1 MANHSVYDQ
10 LMSARDRHGA
20 GFLLLIDPD
29 RLDEKH
35 YVALAEAA
43 QDCGVDA
50 IMVGTSLLLNAD
62 FATAVTNIKYVTSLP
77 VILFP
82 GSSAQISPDADAI
95 LFFSLLSGRNP
106 TYLVEEQVKAAPL
119 IRQFGLETISTG
131 YLLIE
136 SGAMTSVQYV
146 SSSLPIPR
154 AKPDIACAHAL
165 AAQYFGM
172 KMVYLDAGSGAPQTV
187 PSEMVRHVSDG
198 LEIPVMVG
206 GGLTTAQECAEKVT
220 SGASFVVVGNHF
232 ENDHDF
238 SMLNE
243 FAAAV
248 HDKESI
254 VI

>member
-1 MANHSVYDQ
+1 MTNHSVYDR
-10 LMSARDRHGA
+10 LMSAKDRRGA

-29 RLDEKH
+29 RIEERR

-62 FATAVTNIKYVTSLP
+62 FASAVANIKYVTPLP

-82 GSSAQISPDADAI
+82 GSSAQISPDADAV

-119 IRQFGLETISTG
+119 IRRFGLETIPTG
-131 YLLIE
+131 YLLVE

-146 SSSLPIPR
+146 SSTLPIPR
-154 AKPDIACAHAL
+154 AKSDIACAHAL

-172 KMVYLDAGSGAPQTV
+172 KMVYLDAGSGAPQAV
-187 PSEMVRHVSDG
+187 PGEMVQHVSEG
-198 LEIPVMVG
+198 LDIPVMVG
-206 GGLTTAQECAEKVT
+206 GGLTTPQGCAEQVT
-220 SGASFVVVGNHF
+220 SGADFVVVGNHF
-232 ENDHDF
+232 ENDRDF
-238 SMLNE
+238 DMLSE
-243 FAAAV
+243 FTAAV

>member
-1 MANHSVYDQ
+1 MTSTSVYDH
-10 LMSARDRHGA
+10 LMSVRDQRGA

-29 RLDEKH
+29 RVEERR

-43 QDCGVDA
+43 QECGVDA

-62 FATAVTNIKYVTSLP
+62 FATVVTNIKYVTSLP

-82 GSSAQISPDADAI
+82 GSSAQLSIDADAV

-106 TYLVEEQVKAAPL
+106 AYLIEEQVKAAPI
-119 IRQFGLETISTG
+119 IRQYSLETIPTG

-146 SSSLPIPR
+146 SNSLPIPR
-154 AKPDIACAHAL
+154 NKADIACAHAL

-172 KMVYLDAGSGAPQTV
+172 KVVYLDAGSGAPQDV
-187 PSEMVRHVSDG
+187 PSEMVHYVNENLD
-198 LEIPVMVG
+198 IPLMIG
-206 GGLTTAQECAEKVT
+206 GGLTTPRACADKVS

-232 ENDHDF
+232 EDDSDF
-238 SMLNE
+238 GKLIE
-243 FAAAV
+243 FTAAV
-248 HDKESI
+248 HEKESVAI
-254 VI
+254 